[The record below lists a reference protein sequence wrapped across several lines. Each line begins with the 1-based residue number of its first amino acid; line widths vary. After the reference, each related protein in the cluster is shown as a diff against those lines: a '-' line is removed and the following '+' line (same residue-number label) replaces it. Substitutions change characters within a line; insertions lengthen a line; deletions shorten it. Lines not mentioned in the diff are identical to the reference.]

1 MRHQKPDFVIEW
13 ERHNPAPRCCH
24 TCENYDA
31 NGVCTIH
38 NERPPESFASSVD
51 DCDLWEEVIPF

>member
-13 ERHNPAPRCCH
+13 ERSVPAPRCCH

-31 NGVCTIH
+31 QGVCAVH
-38 NERPPESFASSVD
+38 NEKPPEDFASSLGV
-51 DCDLWEEVIPF
+51 CDIWEEVIPF